1 MSSSETAATPE
12 KASPSLRA
20 VAENPKYKELI
31 AKRGRFAW
39 TLTLIMLIAYF
50 GYVSLIAFNKP
61 FLAQPIGDGVISLGI
76 PVGFGLIILAIVLT
90 GVYVMRANS
99 EFDRLTR
106 EIVEEA
112 GQ

>member
-1 MSSSETAATPE
+1 MAATKTGPVRD
-12 KASPSLRA
+12 LRA

-31 AKRGRFAW
+31 AKRTRFGW
-39 TLTLIMLIAYF
+39 TLTVIMLLAYY
-50 GYVSLIAFNKP
+50 GYVSLIAFDKP
-61 FLAQPIGDGVISLGI
+61 FLAKPIGTGTMSLGI
-76 PVGFGLIILAIVLT
+76 PIGFGLIIVSVILT
-90 GVYVMRANS
+90 GIYVIRANG